1 MRIQTRFRCAQ
12 FQIRQIELL
21 VVHGKPALQFRH
33 LQSALLL
40 QGTRAHVKTKLG
52 GTIGK
57 GVDSQLDIPNV
68 QVVIVKSFHLGCETI
83 IISQGTIV
91 PIESF
96 HLILT
101 LVQIEESFFGLYL
114 SQMSR
119 HLQGVVRHAYGY
131 ITSVDIQLV
140 NRNLPEVLTLRRI
153 GRNGITQLHIYLR
166 IAQLGLV
173 DTKKLSFQV
182 DAMTGKVHIAHL
194 TFHPG
199 LRNKMGGIE
208 SQVGE
213 VQGIY
218 LHLFLQQGPQLH
230 VDHQLAHIG
239 HRIFLLRKRVVGL
252 QHTQSF
258 HTEVQRELQVHTL
271 HGDLHTGLL

>member
-40 QGTRAHVKTKLG
+40 HGTRAHVKTKLG

-68 QVVIVKSFHLGCETI
+68 QVVVVKSFHLGSETI

-119 HLQGVVRHAYGY
+119 HL
-131 ITSVDIQLV
+131 
-140 NRNLPEVLTLRRI
+140 
-153 GRNGITQLHIYLR
+153 
-166 IAQLGLV
+166 
-173 DTKKLSFQV
+173 
-182 DAMTGKVHIAHL
+182 
-194 TFHPG
+194 
-199 LRNKMGGIE
+199 
-208 SQVGE
+208 
-213 VQGIY
+213 
-218 LHLFLQQGPQLH
+218 
-230 VDHQLAHIG
+230 
-239 HRIFLLRKRVVGL
+239 
-252 QHTQSF
+252 
-258 HTEVQRELQVHTL
+258 
-271 HGDLHTGLL
+271 